1 MALTITAT
9 ITVNDDEA
17 YTAREAAILSAFQAH
32 PAGTAA
38 PAQVITTAVVNP
50 AGKSYGDLPEPAA
63 APAAAKAPAKRAPK
77 AAPAPE
83 AEAST
88 TPAVLDTTLDEPA
101 DEPEAAADEALIGT
115 VVETKEYTLD
125 DAVTAATNLINEGK
139 VADVKAALA
148 KAGGAKRVSE
158 LKGDNITAFMTA
170 LGN

>member
-38 PAQVITTAVVNP
+38 PA
-50 AGKSYGDLPEPAA
+50 AA
-63 APAAAKAPAKRAPK
+63 APVAAPAPTAETPAAKAPAKRTPK

-88 TPAVLDTTLDEPA
+88 TPAVLDTTLDQPA

-148 KAGGAKRVSE
+148 QAGGAKRVSE